1 MYPPTTE
8 SQRTG
13 WALSEVGG
21 WLAGVNRVAHAR
33 SARVPRS
40 HPEADGL
47 PVFAAK
53 PRGIGH
59 ISYVWAALLKTTPV
73 VRSGVIPT
81 APRVT
86 PSEAQVDVQ
95 LHDLV

>member
-59 ISYVWAALLKTTPV
+59 ISYVWAALLKTTP
-73 VRSGVIPT
+73 RSPIRCDSDGTSRDTLRGSSRRTT
-81 APRVT
+81 A
-86 PSEAQVDVQ
+86 
-95 LHDLV
+95 